1 MGHIPAKPSHFKL
14 PINAIKKLEMAW
26 MTDTVR
32 RLVLYDTEI
41 GASLGDFTGFLSNV
55 FNKTNHQ
62 FAFDLYST
70 SWSVLLLLHF
80 SLINRVRGIN
90 LQNGTSSDETGS

>member
-14 PINAIKKLEMAW
+14 PINAIKKLEVAW

-41 GASLGDFTGFLSNV
+41 GASLGDFTGF
-55 FNKTNHQ
+55 
-62 FAFDLYST
+62 
-70 SWSVLLLLHF
+70 
-80 SLINRVRGIN
+80 
-90 LQNGTSSDETGS
+90 